1 MRTLLTPLD
10 WGLGHATRSLALAE
24 QLRRAGDELVWASAG
39 PALDLLRRELPPGE
53 PVHEL
58 PAYDVRYA
66 TSNMVWNVA
75 TQAFKWARTLG
86 AEGRATAELVRRYR
100 PDRIVSDSRFGCY
113 HPEVES
119 IFLTHQ
125 LHPLTGFAPANAVY
139 RWHLNRH
146 FNRFWV
152 PDFPGEERLSGQ
164 LSDARGYGKVDYIG
178 QLSRLRAGV
187 DSTLPPVKPLAERPA
202 HLLLLLSGPE
212 PARTRLE
219 DRLLRSLPEDVV
231 RMTLIRGLPVGAKPL
246 RVDSLSPNFSY
257 LDYADRVT
265 LTDLLQSVDLVLCR
279 SGYSTLMDLRA
290 LGKPALLIP
299 TPGQTEQ
306 IYLARRAAARGW
318 ARNFVDDRSDNLLDW
333 FA

>member
-24 QLRRAGDELVWASAG
+24 RLRRQGDELIWASAG
-39 PALDLLRRELPPGE
+39 PALELLCRELPAEE

-66 TSNMVWNVA
+66 TGNMVWNVA
-75 TQAFKWARTLG
+75 TQSLKWARTLG
-86 AEGRATAELVRRYR
+86 AERQVTAQLVRRYR

-113 HPEVES
+113 HPRVVS

-125 LHPLTGFAPANAVY
+125 LHPLTGFGPANAVY

-146 FNRFWV
+146 FDRFWV
-152 PDFPGEERLSGQ
+152 PDEEGEDRLSGQ
-164 LSDARGYGKVDYIG
+164 LSAAAGYEGVEYIG
-178 QLSRLRAGV
+178 QLSRLR
-187 DSTLPPVKPLAERPA
+187 SLESPERSAVEVPA
-202 HLLLLLSGPE
+202 VPNHLLLLLSGPE

-219 DRLLRSLPEDVV
+219 TRLLSALPLTTGRV
-231 RMTLIRGLPVGAKPL
+231 TLVRGLPAGAKPL
-246 RVDSLSPNFSY
+246 DNRPRHPGFTHYDF
-257 LDYADRVT
+257 ADRTT
-265 LTDLLQSVDLVLCR
+265 LIQLLESADLVLCR

-290 LGKPALLIP
+290 LAKPALLLP

-306 IYLARRAAARGW
+306 IYLAQRAAVQGW
-318 ARNFVDDRSDNLLDW
+318 ARVFRADDSDSLLDW